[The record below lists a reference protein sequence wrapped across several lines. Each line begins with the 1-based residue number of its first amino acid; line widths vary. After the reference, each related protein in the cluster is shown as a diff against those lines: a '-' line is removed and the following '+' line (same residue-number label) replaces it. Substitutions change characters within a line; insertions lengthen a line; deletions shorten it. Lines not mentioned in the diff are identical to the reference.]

1 MKTEV
6 RHHVSGRGVL
16 TQLLL
21 TVNGKMSTALMNVLL
36 AIAGNVTYFIY
47 ITLHY
52 WELKCE
58 NKIGYNATVFTLCI
72 NLIYFVTSR
81 DVFSS
86 WVASNNS
93 NQIQNF
99 SAVK

>member
-47 ITLHY
+47 ITLLGT
-52 WELKCE
+52 EM
-58 NKIGYNATVFTLCI
+58 
-72 NLIYFVTSR
+72 
-81 DVFSS
+81 
-86 WVASNNS
+86 
-93 NQIQNF
+93 
-99 SAVK
+99 